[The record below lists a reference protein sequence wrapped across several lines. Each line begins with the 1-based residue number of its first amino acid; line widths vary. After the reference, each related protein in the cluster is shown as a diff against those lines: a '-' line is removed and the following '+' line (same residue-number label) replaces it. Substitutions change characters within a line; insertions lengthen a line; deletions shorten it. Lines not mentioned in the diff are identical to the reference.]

1 MVLMGEIEDM
11 GALVGMMW
19 WMNLNFILLIGI
31 HGLSPLGGRIGDLAF
46 DERNGYGILE
56 WRQIFSW
63 WVIATC
69 MGSNMGSWCTAFVRG
84 AYGVSLW
91 KYISKG

>member
-46 DERNGYGILE
+46 DDLQPSLVREMAMGFWSGDKSFLGGRLLPV
-56 WRQIFSW
+56 WALT
-63 WVIATC
+63 WVA
-69 MGSNMGSWCTAFVRG
+69 G
-84 AYGVSLW
+84 AQLL
-91 KYISKG
+91 